1 VAIGPHEGDAS
12 ATMAAGHV
20 PHVYTNGIVTFYE
33 DARPQ
38 GRVDVPA
45 VVLIHGYS
53 VDLRLWD
60 DTVPALLE
68 AGFRVIRYDVRGHG
82 RSLVPPRGYDFP
94 TYASDLAELLDRLN
108 VDRPISE
115 ELAVK
120 DAHLV
125 GLSMGGGIALQFAL
139 EQPQRVRSLT
149 LVDSAL
155 PGFTYSPQFTAHI
168 EELVGTA
175 RRLGPRAALE
185 QVWLPHPIFDGVRR
199 FPERFAR
206 LREMV
211 LAFPG
216 RDLLAEPSPPPPV
229 QAVERLAEIRAPTL
243 VLVGELDLPD
253 FHLAAQVLATNLPR
267 ARLQVLPDCGHVP
280 PLERPQEFNRALVEF
295 LLEVERGS

>member
-1 VAIGPHEGDAS
+1 
-12 ATMAAGHV
+12 MAAGHV

-38 GRVDVPA
+38 GRVDVPT

-60 DTVPALLE
+60 DTVPPLLE
-68 AGFRVIRYDVRGHG
+68 GGFRVVRYDVRGHG
-82 RSLVPPRGYDFP
+82 RSLVPPNGYDFP
-94 TYASDLAELLDRLN
+94 TYAADLSDLLDRLN

-115 ELAVK
+115 ELAVGEV
-120 DAHLV
+120 HLV

-139 EQPQRVRSLT
+139 EHPRRVRSLT

-155 PGFTYSPQFTAHI
+155 PGFTYSPQFVAQI
-168 EELVGTA
+168 EQLVEMA
-175 RRLGPRAALE
+175 RSQGPRAALE
-185 QVWLPHPIFDGVRR
+185 QVWLQHPIFDGVRR
-199 FPERFAR
+199 YPERFAR

-216 RDLLAEPSPPPPV
+216 RDLLAEPSPPPSV
-229 QAVERLAEIRAPTL
+229 QVVERLANVGAPTL

-253 FHLAAQVLATNLPR
+253 FHLAAQVLAANLPR

-280 PLERPQEFNRALVEF
+280 PLERPEEFNRALLEF
-295 LLEVERGS
+295 LLEAEGRI